1 MVALESR
8 VRELFRTG
16 RRSDVMRRDQRPGP
30 AWLATFILILIGAC
44 TTSPAPPA
52 QVRPSNHAIAHSF
65 AGGCAGTVLT
75 DAEPPVWAQTGFA
88 KQTPWPVP
96 WAFGTQ
102 DTAVAFL
109 FSTVLVAGSSPR
121 LDGSYNKV
129 GWVAKG
135 DYPTGNTDIAI
146 EVRPLGE
153 AQPVLTNAGHASVVD
168 LPKAGCWT
176 FRLFWSAHG
185 QPQVSTINLVVLP
198 AGSLPG

>member
-1 MVALESR
+1 
-8 VRELFRTG
+8 
-16 RRSDVMRRDQRPGP
+16 MRRDQRLGP
-30 AWLATFILILIGAC
+30 AWLATFILILVGAC

-121 LDGSYNKV
+121 LDGSYNK
-129 GWVAKG
+129 GW
-135 DYPTGNTDIAI
+135 
-146 EVRPLGE
+146 L
-153 AQPVLTNAGHASVVD
+153 AS
-168 LPKAGCWT
+168 
-176 FRLFWSAHG
+176 
-185 QPQVSTINLVVLP
+185 
-198 AGSLPG
+198 